1 MSKAVLDAS
10 AVLAVLRNE
19 RGAENVIPHLRGSLI
34 SSINYAEVL
43 CILREGG
50 GDPEMGELAINGLQI
65 ERVAFDSEHAQLVAS
80 IYTRTLGTTIGLA
93 DRACLS
99 LGLKHGLPVITSDS
113 DWRKVDIG
121 VDVQLFRERKV
132 A

>member
-65 ERVAFDSEHAQLVAS
+65 ERVAFDSEHAQLLAS
-80 IYTRTLGTTIGLA
+80 IYMRTLGSTIGLA

-99 LGLKHGLPVITSDS
+99 LGLMHRLPVITADRAWQ
-113 DWRKVDIG
+113 DTDIG
-121 VDVQLFRERKV
+121 VDVWLFRKKEDT
-132 A
+132 